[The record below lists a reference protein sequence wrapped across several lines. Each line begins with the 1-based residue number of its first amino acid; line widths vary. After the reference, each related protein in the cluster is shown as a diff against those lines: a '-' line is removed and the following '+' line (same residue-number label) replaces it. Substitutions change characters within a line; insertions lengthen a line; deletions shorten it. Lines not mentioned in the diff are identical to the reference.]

1 MKKYLFANAVLFAL
15 LVLAAAPAEAKRPKN
30 FRLMWK
36 KAAVTEE
43 VEESTAAA
51 RGPQRM
57 MSGRWT
63 PEVRAALDKFLA
75 ERGKS
80 APGYDAAMPP
90 VAVLP
95 WSDAL
100 VAGDPAELDFL
111 RLTTRVDYKFDDAW
125 WEIIPVA
132 SGRQPA
138 RAAYNHFISLSSSV
152 WQSQPDYHRYRKT
165 IMERVF
171 E

>member
-1 MKKYLFANAVLFAL
+1 MKKYLLLNAVLFTL
-15 LVLAAAPAEAKRPKN
+15 LVLSAVSAEAKRPKN

-63 PEVRAALDKFLA
+63 PEVRAALDKLLA

-80 APGYDAAMPP
+80 APGYDAAKPP
-90 VAVLP
+90 VVVLP

-100 VAGDPAELDFL
+100 VVGDPAELVFL
-111 RLTTRVDYKFDDAW
+111 RLTTRVDFHFDDNW
-125 WEIIPVA
+125 WNIIPVVQ
-132 SGRQPA
+132 GRQPA
-138 RAAYNHFISLSSSV
+138 RAAYNHFISMSSAV
-152 WQSQPDYHRYRKT
+152 WQSQPDYHHYRKS
-165 IMERVF
+165 IL
-171 E
+171 